1 MATDKATVTLDVDTL
16 AAARDAARDA
26 GLSLSA
32 WLDRAAREK
41 LRRDAAAALADY
53 LTGPDG
59 GELREWMAT
68 SARTR
73 AAVPDVAA

>member
-16 AAARDAARDA
+16 MAAREAARDA

-41 LRRDAAAALADY
+41 LRRDGATALADY
-53 LTGPDG
+53 LAGPDG
-59 GELREWMAT
+59 GELRGWMTA
-68 SARTR
+68 SARARTDM
-73 AAVPDVAA
+73 PDATA